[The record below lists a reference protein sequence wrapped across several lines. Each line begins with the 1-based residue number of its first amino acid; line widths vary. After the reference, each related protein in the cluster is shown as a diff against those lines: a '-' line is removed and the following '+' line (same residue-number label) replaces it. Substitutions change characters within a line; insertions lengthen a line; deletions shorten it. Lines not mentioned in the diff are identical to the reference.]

1 MSLARRWLIM
11 TVLSFSGGIIFL
23 LPFLFEVFYRP
34 LGDALNLTNTELG
47 ALFSVFGTVSMIS
60 YFPGGWLADRVSPR
74 KLMTVSLLTTGLGG
88 LYFATLPAYEIIV
101 AIHAF
106 WGVSITLLFWG
117 AMIRITRNWGTPE
130 QQGRA
135 FGILE
140 TLRGIGEALTQSG
153 LLILFVWLGSSKM
166 ALSSVIGVM
175 SAIII
180 GLGVLSWFVIE
191 DIAREDQDDQRQKK
205 VGLHEILSVLKMP
218 VVWLISAVVMSAYCA
233 YWGTM
238 QLTPYASDIFLLSVG
253 AAGAISVGR
262 MWLKPVTALIA
273 GFISDR
279 CGIAISVACLLAV
292 LILSFTVFAV
302 MPARPSMLYV
312 MLVNVAIA
320 GMAVFA
326 LRGIYFALL
335 EEGGIPLAVTGTAGG
350 IISAVGFTPDIFMP
364 LFFGIVTDTYP
375 GAEGYRYFHLS
386 TAAICAAGVVAS
398 LLIYFRYV
406 KTEKPLPLL
415 IQ

>member
-1 MSLARRWLIM
+1 
-11 TVLSFSGGIIFL
+11 
-23 LPFLFEVFYRP
+23 
-34 LGDALNLTNTELG
+34 
-47 ALFSVFGTVSMIS
+47 
-60 YFPGGWLADRVSPR
+60 
-74 KLMTVSLLTTGLGG
+74 
-88 LYFATLPAYEIIV
+88 
-101 AIHAF
+101 
-106 WGVSITLLFWG
+106 
-117 AMIRITRNWGTPE
+117 
-130 QQGRA
+130 
-135 FGILE
+135 
-140 TLRGIGEALTQSG
+140 
-153 LLILFVWLGSSKM
+153 
-166 ALSSVIGVM
+166 
-175 SAIII
+175 
-180 GLGVLSWFVIE
+180 
-191 DIAREDQDDQRQKK
+191 
-205 VGLHEILSVLKMP
+205 MP